1 MTIIGIDVSKWNGN
15 WDARKAKTAGATFVF
30 IKASQATFSD
40 PQFAANWQKAKE
52 AGLLRGAYHYLDYT
66 KSGLEQANYFAD
78 LLKADPGELPP
89 VVDYEQTRTDN
100 NPTAALGFL
109 KEFLDRMI
117 QRTELYADARIK
129 VPMIYSGPGMWAA
142 YGDQTKPEY
151 WLQFPLWNAHWITSS
166 APTVPPPW
174 TMWTFWQYSSKG
186 PGETF
191 GSESLV
197 VDMDRFNGTLAELE
211 EFAGVRIPLENLGE
225 FYEAL
230 DAKVNNLSTEVSDL
244 RDNSG
249 TPDPTLVS
257 QINSLGD
264 QVSNLG
270 GTLATVNTLLTQRL
284 TAVEEK
290 LTGMVTPTPA
300 PTPTPIPT
308 PPPSTDVYA
317 VCNTAALNVRSGPA
331 TTYAVVAGLTL
342 GARVKVL
349 NRQNGWA
356 QIESPAGWCSEIYLT
371 FDQAPAPVVDPPAPP
386 PTPTPTLTYAI
397 CNTSALNVRNGPGIS
412 YAIVGGITY
421 GQRVKIVNRQNGWA
435 QIEAPAGWCNE
446 IYLSF

>member
-1 MTIIGIDVSKWNGN
+1 MTILGIDVSKWNGN
-15 WDARKAKTAGATFVF
+15 WDAKKAKQAGASFVF

-40 PQFAANWQKAKE
+40 PQFAANWQKARE

-142 YGDQTKPEY
+142 YGDQTRPEY

-166 APTVPPPW
+166 APIVPPPW
-174 TMWTFWQYSSKG
+174 TMWTFWQYTSKG
-186 PGETF
+186 PGEMF
-191 GSESLV
+191 GSESLA
-197 VDMDRFNGTLAELE
+197 VDMDRFNGTLSELQ
-211 EFAGVRIPLENLGE
+211 EFAGVRIPLENLNE
-225 FYEAL
+225 LVEAL
-230 DAKVNNLSTEVSDL
+230 DEKVDGLSNEVAELQTS
-244 RDNSG
+244 SG
-249 TPDPTLVS
+249 TPDPNLVA
-257 QINSLGD
+257 QVNSLGD

-284 TAVEEK
+284 TVVEEK
-290 LTGMVTPTPA
+290 LAGMTI
-300 PTPTPIPT
+300 PTPIPT
-308 PPPSTDVYA
+308 PTPTPTPTPGTDVYA

-331 TTYAVVAGLTL
+331 TTYQVVAGLKL
-342 GARVKVL
+342 GSRVKVL
-349 NRQNGWA
+349 NRLNGWA
-356 QIESPAGWCSEIYLT
+356 QIDSPAGWCSEIYLT
-371 FDQAPAPVVDPPAPP
+371 FDQAPT
-386 PTPTPTLTYAI
+386 PTPTPTPTPAPTYTYAI
-397 CNTSALNVRNGPGIS
+397 CNTSALNVRSGPGIS
-412 YAIVGGITY
+412 FPIVAGITY
-421 GQRVKIVNRQNGWA
+421 GQRVKILSRKDGWA
-435 QIEAPAGWCNE
+435 QIDSPAGWCNE
-446 IYLSF
+446 SYLSF